1 MENPRNSNERAE
13 VKSSTQAQNA
23 DVSGTATSTITPP
36 SSQTDPDYFDR
47 DPALKTREKEIAEQ
61 DKRLLETL
69 DEVLIKHAQRR
80 RPPEKRYDPQVLK
93 QISESVV
100 KNGVGFLSLSLILIF
115 LGVML
120 LYTLFSPKHDFLF
133 LLKLAPV
140 GLVLIGLE
148 IIGNHVFTKGKFKI
162 HIPSILISASL
173 IVTCCILCLVFN
185 KTFNQ
190 KNSEYSNRSM
200 QAEIYDLSYKKLK
213 GIADIAK
220 LEVKVDLNPDDLESI
235 AGISSLSTDD
245 YVDITVALSGII
257 ETPRDFARI
266 CKSIIDTYKSME
278 INVTNFY
285 FTNESTLHTYNLKVE
300 GKFAQDSTT
309 DELEQL
315 VRHIIIKD
323 MDYLQ
328 DLEDLTDGSETTRD

>member
-1 MENPRNSNERAE
+1 MENPGNCNERTE
-13 VKSSTQAQNA
+13 IKSSTQTQNA
-23 DVSGTATSTITPP
+23 DVSGSMTSTISPP
-36 SSQTDPDYFDR
+36 STQTDTDYFDK
-47 DPALKTREKEIAEQ
+47 DLALKNREKEIAEQ

-80 RPPEKRYDPQVLK
+80 KPPEKRYDPQVLK

-100 KNGVGFLSLSLILIF
+100 KNGVGFLSLSLVLIF

-148 IIGNHVFTKGKFKI
+148 IIGNHVFTKGKFKV
-162 HIPSILISASL
+162 HIPSVLISASL
-173 IVTCCILCLVFN
+173 IVACCILCLIFN

-220 LEVKVDLNPDDLESI
+220 LDVKVDLNPDDLESI

-245 YVDITVALSGII
+245 YVDITVTLSGII
-257 ETPRDFARI
+257 DTPRDFAAI
-266 CKSIIDTYKSME
+266 CKSIIDAYKSME

-328 DLEDLTDGSETTRD
+328 DLEDLTDESETTKD

>member
-1 MENPRNSNERAE
+1 MENPRNINEQAE
-13 VKSSTQAQNA
+13 VKASAQTQNA
-23 DVSGTATSTITPP
+23 DVPGSATSTISPPP
-36 SSQTDPDYFDR
+36 SKTDNIFLER
-47 DPALKTREKEIAEQ
+47 DPALKKREEEITEQ
-61 DKRLLETL
+61 DKRLLESL
-69 DEVLIKHAQRR
+69 DAVLIKHAQRR
-80 RPPEKRYDPQVLK
+80 RPPDKHYDQQVFK
-93 QISESVV
+93 QIGESVV
-100 KNGVGFLSLSLILIF
+100 KNGVGFLSLSLVLIF

-140 GLVLIGLE
+140 GLVLIGLD
-148 IIGNHVFTKGKFKI
+148 IIANHIFTKGKFKI
-162 HIPSILISASL
+162 HIPSILISSFL
-173 IVTCCILCLVFN
+173 IVACCILCLAFN

-200 QAEIYDLSYKKLK
+200 QAEIYDLSYKELK

-245 YVDITVALSGII
+245 YVDITIDLSGII
-257 ETPRDFARI
+257 ETPRDFAQI

-315 VRHIIIKD
+315 VRHILIKD

-328 DLEDLTDGSETTRD
+328 DLEDLTDESKTTKN

>member
-1 MENPRNSNERAE
+1 MENPRNSNEQPD
-13 VKSSTQAQNA
+13 VKLSAQPQNTDA
-23 DVSGTATSTITPP
+23 SGSATSTISP
-36 SSQTDPDYFDR
+36 SSPQTETDFFER
-47 DPALKTREKEIAEQ
+47 DPALKSREEEIAEQ

-80 RPPEKRYDPQVLK
+80 RPPEKHYDPQVLK
-93 QISESVV
+93 QIGESVV
-100 KNGVGFLSLSLILIF
+100 KNGVGFLSLSLVLIF

-148 IIGNHVFTKGKFKI
+148 IICNHIFTKGKFKI

-173 IVTCCILCLVFN
+173 IVACCVLCLVFN

-200 QAEIYDLSYKKLK
+200 QAEIYDLSYKKLN

-220 LEVKVDLNPDDLESI
+220 LEVKVDLNPDDVESI
-235 AGISSLSTDD
+235 NGISSLSTDD
-245 YVDITVALSGII
+245 YVDITVDFSGII
-257 ETPRDFARI
+257 ETPREFAKI

-315 VRHIIIKD
+315 VRHIFIKD
-323 MDYLQ
+323 MDYLE
-328 DLEDLTDGSETTRD
+328 DLEDLTDESEPTND

>member
-1 MENPRNSNERAE
+1 MENPRNINEQPE
-13 VKSSTQAQNA
+13 VKSSAQMQSK
-23 DVSGTATSTITPP
+23 DVSGTATSTISPP
-36 SSQTDPDYFDR
+36 SPQTEPDFFDR
-47 DPALKTREKEIAEQ
+47 DPALKKREEEIAEQ

-80 RPPEKRYDPQVLK
+80 RPPEKRYDQQVFK
-93 QISESVV
+93 QIGESVV
-100 KNGVGFLSLSLILIF
+100 KNGVGFLSLSLVLIF

-148 IIGNHVFTKGKFKI
+148 IIGNHIFTKGKFKI
-162 HIPSILISASL
+162 HIPSVLISAFL
-173 IVTCCILCLVFN
+173 IVACCFLCLAFN

-200 QAEIYDLSYKKLK
+200 QAEIYDVSYKKLK

-245 YVDITVALSGII
+245 YVDITVHLAGII
-257 ETPRDFARI
+257 ETPRDFAKI
-266 CKSIIDTYKSME
+266 CKSIIDAYKSME

-285 FTNESTLHTYNLKVE
+285 FTNESMLHTYNLKVE

-315 VRHIIIKD
+315 VRHIFIKD

-328 DLEDLTDGSETTRD
+328 DLEDLTDESEATKE